1 MPLFRYEAVDS
12 AGEIIKQEMNAP
24 SQDTVVDRLRDQGLL
39 LLSIE
44 EASGGLLNQQIAL
57 PFIGTRGRVGQNE
70 VAIFTEQ
77 IAKLLKAGLPLDRAL
92 SILISIAEDG
102 EVKRIL
108 GRIQDEVR
116 GGSTLAD
123 AMEAQPG
130 VFSRL
135 YLNMVRAGEAGG
147 SLDVVLA
154 RLADFMARAKALRDS
169 VTSALIYPII
179 LLAVAGISV
188 IVLLTFVV
196 PQFEQLFEDAGEAL
210 PVPTQVVIFVGDAL
224 RDYWW
229 AGGLLIILFI
239 AYMKRQLSQPE
250 SRYRWDGIF
259 LRLPLFGDLI
269 GKVEMARMARTLGT
283 LLHNGVPLLTAL
295 SIVKE
300 TLSNLV
306 LAEAIG
312 EVAENLKA
320 GQSLAEPL
328 MEQGAFPQLAVHMI
342 RVGEETGQLDEMLI
356 QVADTYDD
364 EVQTTVKRMLTLLE
378 PIMILGLSLVI
389 AGIIMSIL
397 MAIISINDLAF

>member
-1 MPLFRYEAVDS
+1 MPLFRYEAVDT
-12 AGEIIKQEMNAP
+12 AGDIVKQEMSAP
-24 SQDTVVDRLRDQGLL
+24 NQNTVIEKLRDQGLL

-44 EASGGLLNQQIAL
+44 EASGGLLNQQFSL
-57 PFIGTRGRVGQNE
+57 PFMSTRGRISQKDVG
-70 VAIFTEQ
+70 IFTQQ
-77 IAKLLKAGLPLDRAL
+77 IAKLLQAGLPLDRAL
-92 SILISIAEDG
+92 TILISIAEEG
-102 EVKRIL
+102 EVRRVL
-108 GRIQDEVR
+108 TRIQEEVR

-123 AMEAQPG
+123 AMEAQTG
-130 VFSRL
+130 VFTRL

-147 SLDVVLA
+147 SLEVVLA
-154 RLADFMARAKALRDS
+154 RLSEFMERAKALRDT
-169 VTSALIYPII
+169 VTSALIYPMI
-179 LLAVAGISV
+179 LLFVAGTSV

-229 AGGLLIILFI
+229 LGLGLVLLVV

-250 SRYRWDGIF
+250 TRYRWDGLIS
-259 LRLPLFGDLI
+259 RLPLFGDLI
-269 GKVEMARMARTLGT
+269 AKVEMARLARTLGT
-283 LLHNGVPLLTAL
+283 LLRNGVPLLTAL

-300 TLSNLV
+300 TLTNLV

-312 EVAENLKA
+312 NVAENLKA

-342 RVGEETGQLDEMLI
+342 RVGEETGQLDDMLI

-378 PIMILGLSLVI
+378 PVMILGLSLVI